1 MNMNILHVFGGFLKW
16 SIYKWF
22 WRSWHL
28 PVARLNRWTFDLE
41 PKTEMPTIIFIWA
54 LDMFAFHKAEHIFFI
69 VSRLKIGL
77 GLLFPCGGTETLSPG
92 IGTSR

>member
-1 MNMNILHVFGGFLKW
+1 
-16 SIYKWF
+16 
-22 WRSWHL
+22 
-28 PVARLNRWTFDLE
+28 
-41 PKTEMPTIIFIWA
+41 MPTIIFIWA